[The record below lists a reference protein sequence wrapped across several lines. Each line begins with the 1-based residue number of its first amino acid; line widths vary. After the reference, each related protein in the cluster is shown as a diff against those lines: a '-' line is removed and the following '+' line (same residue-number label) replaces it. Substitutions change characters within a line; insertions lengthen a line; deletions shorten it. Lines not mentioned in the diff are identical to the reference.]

1 MIRLFR
7 WIFGYV
13 KFSFSGGFYE
23 DFLTDC
29 YSNAVAI
36 RDISLIDDG
45 FTAYCNLKVYKKLH
59 TIAHKHGG
67 VVKIIKKSGLPFILL
82 PLKNRIGFFVGMLMC
97 ALIVSFLSSFI
108 WNVEITGNNRIG
120 EATILS
126 YLENNNL
133 KSGVMWSSVDRE
145 KLEWNM
151 MSEFEDLS
159 WVHINRIGTTAR
171 VEVNETTEKPDK
183 DEEKLQG
190 INVFRKELETV
201 AYREQKEMKIKSRK
215 QYKKLQFFSVSVP
228 LYFKKESGDITEESS
243 NFLSIKNTELPIGIH
258 TYDEIFL
265 SSTPKTLTDDELKR
279 LALQKLSNLEEQEF
293 EGFDIINRKDD
304 IQMDDD
310 KCIVKTSYIIRRK
323 S

>member
-1 MIRLFR
+1 LIRLFR

-13 KFSFSGGFYE
+13 KFRFSGGFYE

-36 RDISLIDDG
+36 RDIALADDG
-45 FTAYCNLKVYKKLH
+45 FTAYCNVKVYKKLH
-59 TIAHKHGG
+59 TTAHKHGG
-67 VVKIIKKSGLPFILL
+67 VVRIIKKSGLPFILL
-82 PLKNRIGFFVGMLMC
+82 PLKNRIGFFVGMVMC
-97 ALIVSFLSSFI
+97 ALIISFLGSFI

-133 KSGVMWSSVDRE
+133 RSGVMWSSVDRE
-145 KLEWNM
+145 ELEWNM

-159 WVHINRIGTTAR
+159 WVHINRFGTTVR
-171 VEVNETTEKPDK
+171 VEVNETTQKPDK

-190 INVFRKELETV
+190 INVFRKELEAV
-201 AYREQKEMKIKSRK
+201 AYREQKDMKIKSK
-215 QYKKLQFFSVSVP
+215 KEYKKLQFFSVSIP
-228 LYFKKESGDITEESS
+228 LYLKKESGDMTEESS
-243 NFLSIKNTELPIGIH
+243 TFLSIKDTRLPIGIY

-265 SSTPKTLTDDELKR
+265 SSSPRTLTDEELTE
-279 LALQKLSNLEEQEF
+279 LAKQKLSHLEEQEF
-293 EGFDIINRKDD
+293 DGFEIINRKDD
-304 IQMDDD
+304 IKMEDD
-310 KCIVKTSYIIRRK
+310 KCVIKTSYIIRRK